1 MKTVRFHM
9 AQQVALDAMVARA
22 VSMAGYPPSVAT
34 AYSKILMK
42 AGITTPTMLFQLV
55 LASPAV
61 SPSAQS
67 GLLYLLQQND
77 MPTSGPTL
85 TQWVVVSGNLTN
97 ISLGT
102 AGTQPSTA
110 QATFAPRP
118 APPPAPA
125 ARSQQGL
132 TADDYWPFP

>member
-1 MKTVRFHM
+1 M
-9 AQQVALDAMVARA
+9 AQAALDAMVARA
-22 VSMAGYPPSVAT
+22 VSMAGYPPSVKT
-34 AYSKILMK
+34 AYSKVLTK

-61 SPSAQS
+61 SPQS
-67 GLLYLLQQND
+67 GLLYLLQQNGA
-77 MPTSGPTL
+77 PPSGPTL

-102 AGTQPSTA
+102 AGNKPSTA
-110 QATFAPRP
+110 QDTFAPRP

-125 ARSQQGL
+125 ARAQAQQWRSQQGL

>member
-1 MKTVRFHM
+1 M
-9 AQQVALDAMVARA
+9 APQQALDAMVARA

-34 AYSKILMK
+34 AYSKVLTK

-61 SPSAQS
+61 SPQS
-67 GLLYLLQQND
+67 GLLYLLQQNGA
-77 MPTSGPTL
+77 PTSGPTL

-118 APPPAPA
+118 APPPTPA
-125 ARSQQGL
+125 ARAQARQWQSQQGL